1 MDLVN
6 ETVTIRRS
14 LPVDATLVRGVVQE
28 LATTGAWSGLSEQA
42 EAAVT
47 LTVRD
52 AGAGASTIEVSQPVG
67 EESVDDVRDGLEGAV
82 DELERRLVA
91 RTSDAS

>member
-1 MDLVN
+1 MND
-6 ETVTIRRS
+6 TVAIHRT
-14 LPVDATLVRGVVQE
+14 LPVDAALVRGVLQE
-28 LATTGAWSGLSEQA
+28 LASTGAWSGLSEQA
-42 EAAVT
+42 EASVA

-67 EESVDDVRDGLEGAV
+67 EERVDDVRVALDGAV

>member
-1 MDLVN
+1 MN
-6 ETVTIRRS
+6 ATVTNRRT
-14 LPVDATLVRGVVQE
+14 LPVDVALVRGVLQE
-28 LATTGAWSGLSEQA
+28 LATTGTWSGLSEQA
-42 EAAVT
+42 EATVRI
-47 LTVRD
+47 TVRD

-67 EESVDDVRDGLEGAV
+67 EESIDDVRAELCDAV